1 MNILYNILSL
11 TEPNMLDG
19 ATLFLCQSLVQ
30 ILYSCGTCSFFG
42 FESENNNKLLQQ
54 GYMFQQEILIT
65 HFYLLLWIVF
75 TDILGL

>member
-19 ATLFLCQSLVQ
+19 AALFLCQSLVQ

-42 FESENNNKLLQQ
+42 FESENNNKV
-54 GYMFQQEILIT
+54 IAA
-65 HFYLLLWIVF
+65 
-75 TDILGL
+75 GLYVSARDSHYTFLPIAVDCVY